1 MEKRITLPT
10 LHHRWQRRC
19 GFVFGLLI
27 LWFGAAHATG
37 MPLNGAW
44 QEVSPGDTP
53 QSVLEAYRA
62 GRLRSF
68 DPTMLQQFSRNNL
81 GSWVVIAAQ
90 PPWDNDERVL
100 TIYPPPMGAISVI
113 DGSKTHVL
121 AMDDFSAAA
130 HGHGRLAWRIPATR
144 PASMPILLKFEPN
157 ERLSAPIRFRI
168 LLWSEYVQRDA
179 QWLVFASAS
188 FAVMLAMVLM
198 ALSFSLM
205 LRDVTYAWYGG
216 YIVCYALIQGIQTGF
231 VFHPLEWQWLVDMS
245 WMVGAAAVALSVA
258 FASLFMMRFCDLKR
272 HAPLLR
278 VPVMAVAVGMIQL
291 VLMRSSGIPLLI
303 EVAQALLNPLLIIGA
318 LLLLV
323 AAIVAAVRG
332 SRQAWFFLAGWT
344 PLLLLTAMTSAQV
357 DGALPRLDWLNDVSL
372 AGGAF
377 EALVLSLGLAD
388 RALQLRQDRDV
399 VQVLADHDAL
409 TQTLNRRAWGTRA
422 NAMLTTGPNRPIA
435 LLFLDLDHFKLLND
449 RYGHHSGDRAL
460 VAVADTL
467 AAELRPGDLF
477 GRYGGEEFVA
487 MLDGIDAYEA
497 MQVATRLCRRV
508 HRLEIPVRDDE
519 QLLSVSIG
527 VAMRQPDDELGSL
540 IERADQA
547 MYQAKLLGRNQVY
560 LDEYST
566 KPVRVAVRKRLHIV
580 EPRRDDL

>member
-1 MEKRITLPT
+1 MVWLGAV
-10 LHHRWQRRC
+10 HA
-19 GFVFGLLI
+19 GGL
-27 LWFGAAHATG
+27 
-37 MPLNGAW
+37 PLNGAW

-53 QSVLEAYRA
+53 QGVLEAYRA
-62 GRLRSF
+62 GRLKSF
-68 DPTMLQQFSRNNL
+68 DPSRLEQFPRNRL

-90 PPWDNDERVL
+90 PPWDDEERVL
-100 TIYPPPMGAISVI
+100 TVYPAPMGAISVI
-113 DGSKTHVL
+113 DGSQTHVL
-121 AMDDFSAAA
+121 AMDDFSAAV
-130 HGHGRLAWRIPATR
+130 HGHGRLAWRISATQ
-144 PASMPILLKFEPN
+144 PASAPILLRLEPTQT
-157 ERLSAPIRFRI
+157 LSAPIGFRI
-168 LLWSEYVQRDA
+168 LPWGEYLQRDA
-179 QWLVFASAS
+179 HWLVFASAS

-198 ALSFSLM
+198 ALCFSLM

-216 YIVCYALIQGIQTGF
+216 YVVCYALIQGIQTGF
-231 VFHPLEWQWLVDMS
+231 VFHPLGWQWMAGMS

-258 FASLFMMRFCDLKR
+258 FASLFMMRFCALQR
-272 HAPLLR
+272 YAPLLR

-291 VLMRSSGIPLLI
+291 VLMRCSGILLLV

-318 LLLLV
+318 LVLLV

-344 PLLLLTAMTSAQV
+344 PLLLLTAATSAQV
-357 DGALPRLDWLNDVSL
+357 DGALPQLDWLNDVSL

-409 TQTLNRRAWGTRA
+409 TQSLNRRAWDTRA
-422 NAMLTTGPNRPIA
+422 NAMLASAPSRPIA

-449 RYGHHSGDRAL
+449 RHGHNTGDRAL
-460 VAVADTL
+460 VAVAGTL

-487 MLDGIDAYEA
+487 MLDGVDAQEA
-497 MQVATRLCRRV
+497 LQVATRLCRRV
-508 HRLEIPVRDDE
+508 HRLEIPVRDADH
-519 QLLSVSIG
+519 LLSISIG
-527 VAMRQPDDELGSL
+527 MAMRRHGDSLETL

-547 MYQAKLLGRNQVY
+547 MYRAKLHGRNRVY
-560 LDEYST
+560 VDEGASKAAHAT
-566 KPVRVAVRKRLHIV
+566 GEKHLHVV
-580 EPRRDDL
+580 ETRRDRP